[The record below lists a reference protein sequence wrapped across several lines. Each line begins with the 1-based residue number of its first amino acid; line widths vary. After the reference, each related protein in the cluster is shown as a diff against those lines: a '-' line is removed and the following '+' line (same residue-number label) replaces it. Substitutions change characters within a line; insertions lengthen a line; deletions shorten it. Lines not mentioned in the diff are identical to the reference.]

1 MKNRIND
8 NDIKLGVKSLNF
20 DIPSDVV
27 SKVNNLIVEREQTRN
42 YFWKHINFANPF
54 IKWAPAYLTLFLVLI
69 MGTFPLKKDP
79 DLSKLT
85 TEIKIEY
92 ELKDKNIKI
101 LWVKK
106 QNFLL
111 RRLKK

>member
-1 MKNRIND
+1 MLARNQK
-8 NDIKLGVKSLNF
+8 
-20 DIPSDVV
+20 
-27 SKVNNLIVEREQTRN
+27 RN
-42 YFWKHINFANPF
+42 YFWRYLNISNPF
-54 IKWAPAYLTLFLVLI
+54 IKWAPAYLTLFFVLI
-69 MGTFPLKKDP
+69 LGIFSLKRDS
-79 DLSKLT
+79 DLSKLP

-111 RRLKK
+111 GRLKK

>member
-1 MKNRIND
+1 MKNKISD
-8 NDIKLGVKSLNF
+8 KEIKRGVNSLTF
-20 DIPSDVV
+20 DIPSDVDK
-27 SKVNNLIVEREQTRN
+27 KVNSLVIEREQKRN
-42 YFWKHINFANPF
+42 YFWRSLNISNPF

-69 MGTFPLKKDP
+69 LGTFPLKKDP
-79 DLSKLT
+79 GLSKLP

>member
-1 MKNRIND
+1 MKNKIGD
-8 NDIKLGVKSLNF
+8 KDIKRGVNSLDF
-20 DIPSDVV
+20 EIPSDVERRV
-27 SKVNNLIVEREQTRN
+27 HNLIFDEGKKRN
-42 YFWKHINFANPF
+42 YSWKFLNISNSFV
-54 IKWAPAYLTLFLVLI
+54 KWAPAYLTLFLVLI
-69 MGTFPLKKDP
+69 LGTFPLKKDP
-79 DLSKLT
+79 GLSKLP

-111 RRLKK
+111 GRLKK

>member
-1 MKNRIND
+1 MKNKIND
-8 NDIKLGVKSLNF
+8 NDIKRGVNTLNF
-20 DIPSDVV
+20 DIPSNVDK
-27 SKVNNLIVEREQTRN
+27 KVNSLIVDREQKRN
-42 YFWKHINFANPF
+42 YFWRSLKMTNPF

-69 MGTFPLKKDP
+69 LGTFPLKKEHGQ
-79 DLSKLT
+79 SKLL